1 MSVTLKTSSLLLTP
15 YFLTNTCT
23 CTCMY
28 LTWIFSHTAVS
39 HAKYICVSC
48 RCMSEYFHLYKHGK
62 RLTKEKFPN
71 FKDKKTIYDLYEILI
86 SNCFKNPPY
95 FADPVFHIAR
105 CAPAGLFIKFK
116 MSKPT
121 FFSWF
126 LSVRSWWILSLS
138 LLSSLS
144 FFLVS
149 WSNCFCKWSELALV
163 FFNCKINKQIHAV
176 R

>member
-23 CTCMY
+23 WTCMY

-39 HAKYICVSC
+39 HAKYIHVSC

-62 RLTKEKFPN
+62 GLL
-71 FKDKKTIYDLYEILI
+71 KKSFLI
-86 SNCFKNPPY
+86 SKTKKQYMTYMKFKTFIKHSSY

-163 FFNCKINKQIHAV
+163 FFNCKINNQIHAV

>member
-1 MSVTLKTSSLLLTP
+1 MQNTYMYHVDACLSIFTSTNMVKGLLKKS
-15 YFLTNTCT
+15 FLISKTKKQYMTCIKFK
-23 CTCMY
+23 Y
-28 LTWIFSHTAVS
+28 QIFS
-39 HAKYICVSC
+39 
-48 RCMSEYFHLYKHGK
+48 
-62 RLTKEKFPN
+62 
-71 FKDKKTIYDLYEILI
+71 
-86 SNCFKNPPY
+86 KNPPY

-105 CAPAGLFIKFK
+105 CAPAGLLIKFK

-163 FFNCKINKQIHAV
+163 FFNCKINNQIHVV

>member
-1 MSVTLKTSSLLLTP
+1 MLPSKHQVSYSHCT
-15 YFLTNTCT
+15 FLITCT

-28 LTWIFSHTAVS
+28 LTWIFSQTAVS
-39 HAKYICVSC
+39 HVKYIRVSC

-71 FKDKKTIYDLYEILI
+71 FKDKKQYMT
-86 SNCFKNPPY
+86 CMKFKTFIKHSSY

-163 FFNCKINKQIHAV
+163 FFNCKINNQIHVV